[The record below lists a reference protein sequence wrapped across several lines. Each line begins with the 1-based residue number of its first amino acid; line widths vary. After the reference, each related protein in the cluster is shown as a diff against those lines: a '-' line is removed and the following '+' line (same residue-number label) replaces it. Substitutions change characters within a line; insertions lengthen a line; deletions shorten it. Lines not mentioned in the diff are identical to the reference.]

1 MNGSLDSLL
10 KRLQA
15 LRARTVENGCTEG
28 EALAAAAKVA
38 ELLDR
43 HDLSLSD
50 LEIRAAP
57 CERLAYETHL
67 RKRIPLDEC
76 IGAIAAFCDCKVW
89 REKNA
94 AGEAAYVFFGLRADV
109 EVAHYLTGLVD
120 GAVRTELGRYKT
132 SAEYKSFRHQERH
145 TANASFALGMVARIA
160 DRLIAMKEARDR
172 ANESTGRSLVVTKS
186 AVVESELARL
196 DLQLRTVEAPRRLVD
211 PLAYDAGGM
220 AGETVPIHPGIRAR

>member
-1 MNGSLDSLL
+1 M
-10 KRLQA
+10 
-15 LRARTVENGCTEG
+15 
-28 EALAAAAKVA
+28 
-38 ELLDR
+38 
-43 HDLSLSD
+43 
-50 LEIRAAP
+50 
-57 CERLAYETHL
+57 
-67 RKRIPLDEC
+67 
-76 IGAIAAFCDCKVW
+76 
-89 REKNA
+89 

-211 PLAYDAGGM
+211 PLAYDAGGV
-220 AGETVPIHPGIRAR
+220 AGETVPINPGIRAK

>member
-1 MNGSLDSLL
+1 MSDLDSLL
-10 KRLQA
+10 RRLQA

-57 CERLAYETHL
+57 CERRAYETHL

-94 AGEAAYVFFGLRADV
+94 YVFFGLKADV

-120 GAVRTELGRYKT
+120 GAVRTELGRYKN

-145 TANASFALGMVARIA
+145 VANASFALGMVASIA
-160 DRLIAMKEARDR
+160 DRLTAMKEARDR
-172 ANESTGRSLVVTKS
+172 ANESTGRSLVVVKG
-186 AVVESELARL
+186 AVVESELAKL
-196 DLQLRTVEAPRRLVD
+196 DLQLRTVEAPRRMVSPD
-211 PLAYDAGGM
+211 AYDAGGA
-220 AGETVPIHPGIRAR
+220 AGERVPIHPAVRGK

>member
-1 MNGSLDSLL
+1 MSDLDALL

-57 CERLAYETHL
+57 CERRIYETHL
-67 RKRIPLDEC
+67 KKRIPLDEC
-76 IGAIAAFCDCKVW
+76 VGAIAAFCDCRVW

-94 AGEAAYVFFGLRADV
+94 VGEAAYVFFGLRADV

-132 SAEYKSFRHQERH
+132 SPEYKSFRHQERH
-145 TANASFALGMVARIA
+145 VANASFALGMVARIA
-160 DRLIAMKEARDR
+160 DRLIEMKEARDR
-172 ANESTGRSLVVTKS
+172 ANESAGRSLVPVKG
-186 AVVESELARL
+186 AVVESELAKL
-196 DLQLRTVEAPRRLVD
+196 DLQLRTVEAPGRMVD
-211 PLAYDAGGM
+211 PLAYDAGGA
-220 AGETVPIHPGIRAR
+220 AGERVAIHPGIRGR

>member
-1 MNGSLDSLL
+1 MSDLDALL

-15 LRARTVENGCTEG
+15 LRVKTVENGCTEG
-28 EALAAAAKVA
+28 EAMAAAAKVA

-57 CERLAYETHL
+57 CERRVYETHL
-67 RKRIPLDEC
+67 KKRIPLDEC
-76 IGAIAAFCDCKVW
+76 VGAIAAFCDCKVW

-94 AGEAAYVFFGLRADV
+94 AGEAVYVFFGLNADV
-109 EVAHYLTGLVD
+109 EVAHYLCGLVD

-132 SAEYKSFRHQERH
+132 TPEYKSFRHQERH
-145 TANASFALGMVARIA
+145 VANASFALGMVASIA

-172 ANESTGRSLVVTKS
+172 ANESTGRSLVVVKG
-186 AVVESELARL
+186 AVVESELAKL
-196 DLQLRTVEAPRRLVD
+196 GLQLRTVEAPGRMVD
-211 PLAYDAGGM
+211 PLAYEAGGAAGGRM
-220 AGETVPIHPGIRAR
+220 AIHPGIRGR

>member
-1 MNGSLDSLL
+1 MSDLDALL

-15 LRARTVENGCTEG
+15 LRAKTVENGCTEG
-28 EALAAAAKVA
+28 EAMAAAAKVA

-57 CERLAYETHL
+57 CERRVYETHL
-67 RKRIPLDEC
+67 KKRIPLDEC
-76 IGAIAAFCDCKVW
+76 VGAIAAFCDCKVW

-94 AGEAAYVFFGLRADV
+94 AGEAVYVFFGLNADV
-109 EVAHYLTGLVD
+109 EVAHYLCSLVD

-132 SAEYKSFRHQERH
+132 TPEYKSFRHQERH
-145 TANASFALGMVARIA
+145 VANASFALGMVASIA

-172 ANESTGRSLVVTKS
+172 ANESTGRSLVVVKGV
-186 AVVESELARL
+186 VVESELAKL
-196 DLQLRTVEAPRRLVD
+196 GLQLRTVEAPGRMVD
-211 PLAYDAGGM
+211 PLAYEAGGAAGGRM
-220 AGETVPIHPGIRAR
+220 AIHPGIRGR

>member
-1 MNGSLDSLL
+1 MSDLDGLL

-15 LRARTVENGCTEG
+15 LRAKTVENGCTEG

-43 HDLSLSD
+43 HDLSLGD

-57 CERLAYETHL
+57 CERRVYETHL

-76 IGAIAAFCDCKVW
+76 IGAIASFCDCKVW

-94 AGEAAYVFFGLRADV
+94 SGEAAYVFFGLTADV

-120 GAVRTELGRYKT
+120 GAVRSELGRYKT

-145 TANASFALGMVARIA
+145 VANASFALGMVARIA

-172 ANESTGRSLVVTKS
+172 RNESTGRGLVVLKS
-186 AVVESELARL
+186 AVVDSELDRL
-196 DLQLRTVEAPRRLVD
+196 GLQLRTVEAPRRMVS
-211 PLAYDAGGM
+211 PEAYDSGGA
-220 AGETVPIHPGIRAR
+220 AGERVTIHPGIRAK

>member
-1 MNGSLDSLL
+1 MSGFDSLL
-10 KRLQA
+10 KRLHA

-172 ANESTGRSLVVTKS
+172 ANESTGRSLVVTKR
-186 AVVESELARL
+186 AVIESELARL

-211 PLAYDAGGM
+211 PLAYDAGGA

>member
-1 MNGSLDSLL
+1 MSDLDSLL
-10 KRLQA
+10 RRLQA

-28 EALAAAAKVA
+28 EAMAAAEKVA

-57 CERLAYETHL
+57 CERRVYETHL

-94 AGEAAYVFFGLRADV
+94 AGEAAYVFFGLKADV
-109 EVAHYLTGLVD
+109 EVAHYLTGLID
-120 GAVRTELGRYKT
+120 GAVRSELGNYKN
-132 SAEYKSFRHQERH
+132 SAKYKGFRHQERH
-145 TANASFALGMVARIA
+145 VANASFALGMVARVA
-160 DRLIAMKEARDR
+160 DRLFAMKEARDR
-172 ANESTGRSLVVTKS
+172 ANESTGRSLVVVKG
-186 AVVESELARL
+186 AVVESELAKL
-196 DLQLRTVEAPRRLVD
+196 DLQLRSVEAPRRMVWPD
-211 PLAYDAGGM
+211 AYDAGGA
-220 AGETVPIHPGIRAR
+220 AGDKVPIHPGIRAR

>member
-1 MNGSLDSLL
+1 MSDLDSLL
-10 KRLQA
+10 RRLQA

-28 EALAAAAKVA
+28 EAMAAAAKVA

-57 CERLAYETHL
+57 CERRVYETHL
-67 RKRIPLDEC
+67 KKRIPLDEC
-76 IGAIAAFCDCKVW
+76 VGAIAAFCDCKVW

-94 AGEAAYVFFGLRADV
+94 AGEAVYVFFGLNADV
-109 EVAHYLTGLVD
+109 EVAHYLCSLVD

-132 SAEYKSFRHQERH
+132 TPEYKSFRHQERH
-145 TANASFALGMVARIA
+145 VANASFALGMVASIA

-172 ANESTGRSLVVTKS
+172 AKESTGRSLVPVKGV
-186 AVVESELARL
+186 VVESELAKL
-196 DLQLRTVEAPRRLVD
+196 GLQLRTVEAPGRMVD
-211 PLAYDAGGM
+211 PLAYEAGGAAGGRM
-220 AGETVPIHPGIRAR
+220 AIHPGIRGR

>member
-1 MNGSLDSLL
+1 MSDLDALL
-10 KRLQA
+10 RRLQA

-57 CERLAYETHL
+57 CERRVYETHL

-76 IGAIAAFCDCKVW
+76 VGAIAAFCDCRVW

-94 AGEAAYVFFGLRADV
+94 AGEAAYVFFGLEADV

-120 GAVRTELGRYKT
+120 GAVRTELGNYKN
-132 SAEYKSFRHQERH
+132 SAEYKSFRHRERH
-145 TANASFALGMVARIA
+145 MANASFALGMVASIA
-160 DRLIAMKEARDR
+160 DRLMAMKEERDR
-172 ANESTGRSLVVTKS
+172 ANESTGRSLVVVKG

-196 DLQLRTVEAPRRLVD
+196 DLELRTVEAPRRMVS
-211 PLAYDAGGM
+211 PEAYDAGGA
-220 AGETVPIHPGIRAR
+220 AGGRVPIHPGIRAK

>member
-1 MNGSLDSLL
+1 MSDLDALL

-57 CERLAYETHL
+57 CERRVYETHL
-67 RKRIPLDEC
+67 KKRIPLDEC
-76 IGAIAAFCDCKVW
+76 VGAIAAFCDCRVW

-132 SAEYKSFRHQERH
+132 SPEYKSFRHQERH
-145 TANASFALGMVARIA
+145 VANASFALGMVARIA
-160 DRLIAMKEARDR
+160 DRLIEMKEARDR
-172 ANESTGRSLVVTKS
+172 ANESTGRSLVPVKG
-186 AVVESELARL
+186 AVVESELAKL
-196 DLQLRTVEAPRRLVD
+196 DLQLRTVEAPGRMVD
-211 PLAYDAGGM
+211 PLAYEAGGAAGGRM
-220 AGETVPIHPGIRAR
+220 AIHPGIRGR

>member
-1 MNGSLDSLL
+1 MSDLDSLL
-10 KRLQA
+10 RRLQA

-28 EALAAAAKVA
+28 EALAAAEKVA

-57 CERLAYETHL
+57 CERRMYETHL

-89 REKNA
+89 REKHA
-94 AGEAAYVFFGLRADV
+94 AGEAAYVFFGLKADV
-109 EVAHYLTGLVD
+109 EGAHYLTGLVD

-132 SAEYKSFRHQERH
+132 TPEYKSFRHQERH
-145 TANASFALGMVARIA
+145 VANASFALGMVASIA
-160 DRLIAMKEARDR
+160 DRLTAMKEARDR
-172 ANESTGRSLVVTKS
+172 ANESTGRSLVVVKS
-186 AVVESELARL
+186 AVVESELAKL
-196 DLQLRTVEAPRRLVD
+196 DLQLRTVEAPRRMVSPD
-211 PLAYDAGGM
+211 AYDAGGA
-220 AGETVPIHPGIRAR
+220 AGERVSIHPAVRGK